1 MKVLIISHTPITT
14 HESMGKTLLSL
25 FSAFEPR
32 ELCQLYIYPSLP
44 DLPACGA
51 YYRITDKDVLN
62 SYPFRRVRGEETF
75 ASPAGARLFENRE
88 DEPLYR
94 NRKNKTPLRMLLRD
108 AMWRF
113 SRWYSKELR
122 AFIQRE
128 KPSVL
133 FVAPGAAKFLYD
145 IALRIA
151 RDYHLPIVTYIC
163 DDFYF
168 VKPPRTLLGRLQ
180 LSLLRKKIRR
190 LLGVGHEAVVIC
202 PELKA
207 EYEKIGASATVLMT
221 GASGEIA
228 AAPREKAPSGI
239 TYMGNIRCNR
249 YRSLLEIGEALD
261 RLNEKNGTDFTLDIY
276 GIETD
281 ESILSTL
288 RGARSIRFHGFVSGE
303 EYERVYESAGLFLH
317 AEAFDAES
325 IDLVRHSVST
335 KIADCLASGVP
346 LLAYGPAEIASMRH
360 LLGNNCAICATSR
373 QELDDA
379 LSLAL
384 FDGQARAAVVENAL
398 HTAKA
403 FHDRKKNSELLRDIL
418 NK

>member
-14 HESMGKTLLSL
+14 HESMGKTLRSL
-25 FSAFEPR
+25 FSAFEPQ

-51 YYRITDKDVLN
+51 YFRITDKDVLK

-75 ASPAGARLFENRE
+75 PSPDGARLFEKEE
-88 DEPLYR
+88 DETLYR

-122 AFIQRE
+122 AFIARE
-128 KPSVL
+128 KPRVI

-151 RDYHLPIVTYIC
+151 REYRLPIVTYIC

-168 VKPPRTLLGRLQ
+168 VKPPRSLLGRLQ
-180 LSLLRKKIRR
+180 LSLLRKRIRR
-190 LLGVGHEAVVIC
+190 LLKASDEQIVIC
-202 PELKA
+202 PALKQ
-207 EYEKIGASATVLMT
+207 EYEKIGPGATVIMT
-221 GASGEIA
+221 GASDGIA
-228 AAPREKAPSGI
+228 ASPREKAPNSI

-249 YRSLLEIGEALD
+249 YLSLLEIGKALD
-261 RLNEKNGTDFTLDIY
+261 RLNEAHGTDFSLDIY

-281 ESILSTL
+281 EEILATL
-288 RGARSIRFHGFVSGE
+288 EGARSIRFRGFVSGE
-303 EYERVYESAGLFLH
+303 DYARVYENAGLFLH
-317 AEAFDAES
+317 TEAFDPES

-346 LLAYGPAEIASMRH
+346 LFAYGPAEIASMRH
-360 LLGNNCAICATSR
+360 LLDNNCSICATSK
-373 QELDDA
+373 QELDGA
-379 LSLAL
+379 LFCAL
-384 FDGQARAAVVENAL
+384 FDEQARKESVENAL
-398 HTAKA
+398 RTAEA
-403 FHDRKKNSELLRDIL
+403 FHNREKNSKRLHEIL